1 MEANPG
7 ETQNKQT
14 SPRSETTAI
23 QQSPEEKDSSTTDEG
38 STDDKRVHARRRSV
52 SHNDLLRFR
61 TEAQQVQE
69 MVPPAFVQ
77 EKVRLWREIVNDSG
91 LSESGSTHRP
101 HVKKTTKFAS
111 DDALLDM
118 RADGKKG
125 QRKRKGEKLSRDS
138 SPVLVRK
145 SSLSGESHGSPS
157 ESRKKKAKSLSRP
170 DPKVRGDERFSSF

>member
-1 MEANPG
+1 MEG
-7 ETQNKQT
+7 YGTQNKQT

-23 QQSPEEKDSSTTDEG
+23 QQQSPEEKDSSTAET
-38 STDDKRVHARRRSV
+38 SADDKRVHARRRSV

-170 DPKVRGDERFSSF
+170 DPKVHGDERFFIF